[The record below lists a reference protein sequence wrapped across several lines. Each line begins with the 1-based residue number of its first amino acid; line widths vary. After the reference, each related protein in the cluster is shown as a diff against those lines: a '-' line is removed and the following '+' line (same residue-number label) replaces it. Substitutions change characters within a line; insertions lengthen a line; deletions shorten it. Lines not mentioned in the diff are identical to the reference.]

1 MENDEIVVG
10 SGAGGAVLAARLSE
24 DPARRVLLVEAGP
37 DYPAVADLPDDL
49 RDPWISLADHDWGYT
64 AAYRPGRDLPYPRG
78 KTIGGSTAVNAA
90 AAMRGAPADFADWVT
105 QGNQEWGYDAVL
117 PYYAKLE
124 TESGDDVDQAVH
136 GVCGPLWIERARH
149 ASWEPIGRAFCGAL
163 AAMGYD
169 ELDDHNAG
177 SNRGVG
183 PISHNVREGMRISA
197 ATAYLTGARE
207 RPNLTV
213 RAGCVA
219 DRVVV
224 AGGRARG
231 VEVLTRGH
239 REVIAG
245 RRVSLAAG
253 AIGSPAILMRSGIG
267 PAAALRELGIDVV
280 IDAPGVGQN
289 LTDHCAVFIT
299 APAAGAVR
307 QNPAEYFEFYLR
319 DGAAYLA
326 LLTLFN
332 ERALG
337 VFYGDP
343 GSAPVV
349 AIAPGLGRP
358 RSRGTV
364 ELASAD
370 PAAAPRISLNFL
382 SDPEDQKA
390 LMDAVRLAWQVM
402 HSPEF
407 EPMIGRP
414 LPPVPDIINDDAAL
428 LAWMQDTCGTGFHPV
443 GTCRMGPDGDAEAV
457 VDQYGRVRGV
467 NALRIADASI
477 MPDIVSAPV
486 NLTCIMIGERIAEW
500 LRARDD

>member
-1 MENDEIVVG
+1 V
-10 SGAGGAVLAARLSE
+10 
-24 DPARRVLLVEAGP
+24 
-37 DYPAVADLPDDL
+37 
-49 RDPWISLADHDWGYT
+49 
-64 AAYRPGRDLPYPRG
+64 
-78 KTIGGSTAVNAA
+78 IG
-90 AAMRGAPADFADWVT
+90 
-105 QGNQEWGYDAVL
+105 
-117 PYYAKLE
+117 
-124 TESGDDVDQAVH
+124 
-136 GVCGPLWIERARH
+136 
-149 ASWEPIGRAFCGAL
+149 
-163 AAMGYD
+163 
-169 ELDDHNAG
+169 
-177 SNRGVG
+177 
-183 PISHNVREGMRISA
+183 
-197 ATAYLTGARE
+197 
-207 RPNLTV
+207 
-213 RAGCVA
+213 
-219 DRVVV
+219 
-224 AGGRARG
+224 
-231 VEVLTRGH
+231 
-239 REVIAG
+239 G

-253 AIGSPAILMRSGIG
+253 AIGSPAILTRSGIG
-267 PAAALRELGIDVV
+267 PAPALRALGIEVV
-280 IDAPGVGQN
+280 VDAAGVGQN

-332 ERALG
+332 QRALG

-343 GSAPVV
+343 GSPPVV

-364 ELASAD
+364 ELASVD

-382 SDPEDQKA
+382 SDPEDPKT

-414 LPPVPDIINDDAAL
+414 LPPVPDIIDDDAAL

-467 NALRIADASI
+467 AGLRIADASI

-500 LRARDD
+500 LRTRDD